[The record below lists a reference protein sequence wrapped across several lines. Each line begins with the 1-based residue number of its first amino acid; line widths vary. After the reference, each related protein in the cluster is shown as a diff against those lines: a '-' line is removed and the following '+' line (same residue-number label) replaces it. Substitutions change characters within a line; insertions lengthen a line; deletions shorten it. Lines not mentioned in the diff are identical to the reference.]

1 MPDSPDSDVTMGIIR
16 RAMALRVKYRVAS
29 ATGAKKRRIPLALM
43 GVHNMNRGGVYP
55 NGERVA
61 NLAVELLKAGFSEEE
76 ANHEGVCVQEV
87 PATERKH
94 DPVYQKPYLTYAQY
108 NLLGCAQPALKTC
121 FTDGSEKDTMHGTL
135 AHGHLLLV
143 LLGLQ
148 TGATWA
154 LPEDLG
160 KKLLDQSGAIDF
172 AAVAAYDPAV
182 AALCRDGLEMEVLS
196 WRLYMEEPGACS
208 LISQAL
214 NKGSAMALQTTE
226 LTALA
231 VLTGEVT
238 LAHESAVA
246 EDIALETVKEKVRHE
261 LDVFVDLPDFV
272 ELFEFIINMGAG
284 KEKFVQQLLEFG
296 SRFVDGKTRRLR
308 LAAFAVANKMQ
319 NDFPRC
325 KIAMLMRSYRKKPDS
340 YGWCPCPEGL
350 WTRKRG
356 RAPQLANL
364 LGNYLIL

>member
-1 MPDSPDSDVTMGIIR
+1 MPSVARNLRSR
-16 RAMALRVKYRVAS
+16 RA
-29 ATGAKKRRIPLALM
+29 
-43 GVHNMNRGGVYP
+43 
-55 NGERVA
+55 
-61 NLAVELLKAGFSEEE
+61 
-76 ANHEGVCVQEV
+76 Q
-87 PATERKH
+87 
-94 DPVYQKPYLTYAQY
+94 
-108 NLLGCAQPALKTC
+108 
-121 FTDGSEKDTMHGTL
+121 DTVHGTL

-154 LPEDLG
+154 LPEDL

-182 AALCRDGLEMEVLS
+182 AALCRDGLDMEVLS
-196 WRLYMEEPGACS
+196 WKLYMDEPGGCS

-214 NKGSAMALQTTE
+214 NKGSALALQTTE

-231 VLTGEVT
+231 VLTGAVT

-246 EDIALETVKEKVRHE
+246 EDMALETVKEKVRHE

>member
-1 MPDSPDSDVTMGIIR
+1 MASAKRRPITKASVCKKCLHLSARTTTLRALSTMPSVARNLRSR
-16 RAMALRVKYRVAS
+16 RA
-29 ATGAKKRRIPLALM
+29 
-43 GVHNMNRGGVYP
+43 
-55 NGERVA
+55 
-61 NLAVELLKAGFSEEE
+61 
-76 ANHEGVCVQEV
+76 Q
-87 PATERKH
+87 
-94 DPVYQKPYLTYAQY
+94 
-108 NLLGCAQPALKTC
+108 
-121 FTDGSEKDTMHGTL
+121 DTVHGTL

-154 LPEDLG
+154 LPEDL

-182 AALCRDGLEMEVLS
+182 AALCRDGLDMEVLS
-196 WRLYMEEPGACS
+196 WKLYMDEPGGCS

-214 NKGSAMALQTTE
+214 NKGSALALQTTE

-231 VLTGEVT
+231 VLTGAVT

-246 EDIALETVKEKVRHE
+246 EDMALETVKEKVRHE

>member
-1 MPDSPDSDVTMGIIR
+1 MEQDS
-16 RAMALRVKYRVAS
+16 LY
-29 ATGAKKRRIPLALM
+29 
-43 GVHNMNRGGVYP
+43 
-55 NGERVA
+55 
-61 NLAVELLKAGFSEEE
+61 
-76 ANHEGVCVQEV
+76 
-87 PATERKH
+87 
-94 DPVYQKPYLTYAQY
+94 
-108 NLLGCAQPALKTC
+108 
-121 FTDGSEKDTMHGTL
+121 GTL
-135 AHGHLLLV
+135 EHGHLLLV

-160 KKLLDQSGAIDF
+160 KKLLDQSGAINW

-182 AALCRDGLEMEVLS
+182 AALCRDGLDMEVLS
-196 WRLYMEEPGACS
+196 WKLYMDEPGGCS

-238 LAHESAVA
+238 LAHGSAVA
-246 EDIALETVKEKVRHE
+246 EGIALETVKEKVRHE
-261 LDVFVDLPDFV
+261 LDVFVDLPELV
-272 ELFEFIINMGAG
+272 ELFDFVINMGAG
-284 KEKFVQQLLEFG
+284 KETFVPQLLEFG

-325 KIAMLMRSYRKKPDS
+325 KIAMLMRSYRRKPD
-340 YGWCPCPEGL
+340 
-350 WTRKRG
+350 
-356 RAPQLANL
+356 A
-364 LGNYLIL
+364 